1 MPPAGPQERAT
12 ARDNDAFIMGVE
24 KRLRCTCGCNLDV
37 YTCRTTD
44 FSCGV
49 SPRMHREVLALQDQ
63 GQNEKQIV
71 DTFVA
76 RYGEVVLMAPKPEGF
91 NLAGYFVPGV
101 VVLLASGALAWYL
114 RRRSLVAAAEGPK
127 GGPWKRRRR
136 HGRRPCGN
144 ECRSGRIGACA
155 PGGWLML
162 WEVVAALVVGIAVLV
177 LVLEPVVRGDVP
189 TPLVVDPEDVED
201 TPEEP
206 GHFGPSRDRIR
217 PGHGQALRHR
227 LRGPQGHLHCPR
239 SRSDA
244 A

>member
-1 MPPAGPQERAT
+1 MRRLPPQDQLPGTGATGALRDPDAAGRPQERVT

-49 SPRMHREVLALQDQ
+49 SPRMHREVLALQDE

-101 VVLLASGALAWYL
+101 LVVLAGGALAWYL
-114 RRRSLVAAAEGPK
+114 RRRSLVAAAEGAGGAVAAS
-127 GGPWKRRRR
+127 GGP
-136 HGRRPCGN
+136 
-144 ECRSGRIGACA
+144 AA
-155 PGGWLML
+155 P
-162 WEVVAALVVGIAVLV
+162 AATTAEAAE
-177 LVLEPVVRGDVP
+177 LER
-189 TPLVVDPEDVED
+189 
-201 TPEEP
+201 
-206 GHFGPSRDRIR
+206 
-217 PGHGQALRHR
+217 ALRE
-227 LRGPQGHLHCPR
+227 
-239 SRSDA
+239 DE
-244 A
+244 

>member
-1 MPPAGPQERAT
+1 MKPLQQQDQLPGAGATGALRDPDAAGRPQERVT

-114 RRRSLVAAAEGPK
+114 RRRSLVAAAEGAK
-127 GGPWKRRRR
+127 GGRA
-136 HGRRPCGN
+136 
-144 ECRSGRIGACA
+144 GA
-155 PGGWLML
+155 
-162 WEVVAALVVGIAVLV
+162 GIASVPAATNAETAE
-177 LVLEPVVRGDVP
+177 LER
-189 TPLVVDPEDVED
+189 
-201 TPEEP
+201 
-206 GHFGPSRDRIR
+206 
-217 PGHGQALRHR
+217 ALRED
-227 LRGPQGHLHCPR
+227 G
-239 SRSDA
+239 
-244 A
+244 